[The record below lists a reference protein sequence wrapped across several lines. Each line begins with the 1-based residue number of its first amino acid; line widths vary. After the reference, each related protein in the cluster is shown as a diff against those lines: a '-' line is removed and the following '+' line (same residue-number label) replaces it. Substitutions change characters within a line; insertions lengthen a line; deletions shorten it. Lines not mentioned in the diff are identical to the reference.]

1 MLKVGLEYHKHLVL
15 TDDLNNV
22 RSNIVDL
29 RGHVINLRGHLPQY
43 LRPYCGLVVR
53 ERISGAGALNLI
65 RSEQT

>member
-29 RGHVINLRGHLPQY
+29 RGHVINLRGHVVNLGKSGGRPETNTNKEGWMLP
-43 LRPYCGLVVR
+43 V
-53 ERISGAGALNLI
+53 
-65 RSEQT
+65 